1 MRTVACDP
9 TISVLGL
16 SRRLWGW
23 SGLERARSGP
33 CIAGA
38 VVHAVRHQSGM
49 RCTACVETHRH
60 RDSVSDFPLLNAW
73 SRARARMWSYP
84 GVSVRVRMQVEFEVF
99 QLATWP
105 GVCLMCSLVLP
116 PCKELNGRLQGW
128 EPCNYIKGD
137 VECHPVQDAPRA
149 PSWRRAAAARLARAR
164 AEPQAARGPWVGVG
178 RLGGWG

>member
-1 MRTVACDP
+1 MVRLLNGTLMRIFALWQTVACDP

-23 SGLERARSGP
+23 SGP
-33 CIAGA
+33 CRCWCCGA
-38 VVHAVRHQSGM
+38 CREASGM

-105 GVCLMCSLVLP
+105 GVCEKCSLVLP
-116 PCKELNGRLQGW
+116 
-128 EPCNYIKGD
+128 
-137 VECHPVQDAPRA
+137 
-149 PSWRRAAAARLARAR
+149 LAKN
-164 AEPQAARGPWVGVG
+164 
-178 RLGGWG
+178 